1 MESMLGITGLSYDF
15 SSMSISEKNGYL
27 RRYSS
32 YVHRSRPDGPLYDL
46 FYSSYNKHYT
56 VLAHLVQ
63 LIVVRYTSRIHRLFV
78 PKFYHDRNDTN
89 FLQGLKYVGEKNKID
104 EKNFSEIAEFGRK
117 LYEYYK
123 DPKNTSNLGIQT
135 NTLGWP
141 FPEKYYKSIGY
152 TVHGFT
158 FVFPKI
164 KTSKSDIINPKNNLI
179 NIENELEETTNGLS
193 TELEFPSKKDIEDK
207 IAEYNAVTVKSF
219 INESYFLYD
228 KSFLIKK
235 TFVTA
240 INKTLSIYGSFS
252 HFSGKITEKEIKL
265 LDASN
270 FLKFFIEKKVLKKDL
285 KFQLTYISGKN
296 PKIKDNKIHNFSI
309 TRLGKKRKL
318 NMSQP
323 IESIIIRAQQN
334 FDVAG
339 GLNPIQIEI
348 EDEGI
353 IKIFKNTQTSY
364 IKLRPSVC
372 YFLHQ

>member
-1 MESMLGITGLSYDF
+1 MDWKKQQMVS
-15 SSMSISEKNGYL
+15 
-27 RRYSS
+27 
-32 YVHRSRPDGPLYDL
+32 
-46 FYSSYNKHYT
+46 
-56 VLAHLVQ
+56 VQ
-63 LIVVRYTSRIHRLFV
+63 SF
-78 PKFYHDRNDTN
+78 F
-89 FLQGLKYVGEKNKID
+89 FLQKKKNKKQKKI
-104 EKNFSEIAEFGRK
+104 EK
-117 LYEYYK
+117 
-123 DPKNTSNLGIQT
+123 
-135 NTLGWP
+135 
-141 FPEKYYKSIGY
+141 
-152 TVHGFT
+152 
-158 FVFPKI
+158 
-164 KTSKSDIINPKNNLI
+164 
-179 NIENELEETTNGLS
+179 
-193 TELEFPSKKDIEDK
+193 K
-207 IAEYNAVTVKSF
+207 IAEYNAVPVKTF

-235 TFVTA
+235 AFVTA
-240 INKTLSIYGSFS
+240 INKTMSIYGSFS
-252 HFSGKITEKEIKL
+252 HFFGKTTEKEIKL

-270 FLKFFIEKKVLKKDL
+270 FLKFFIERKVLKKDL
-285 KFQLTYISGKN
+285 KFQLAYISEKN

>member
-1 MESMLGITGLSYDF
+1 MVS
-15 SSMSISEKNGYL
+15 
-27 RRYSS
+27 
-32 YVHRSRPDGPLYDL
+32 
-46 FYSSYNKHYT
+46 
-56 VLAHLVQ
+56 VQ
-63 LIVVRYTSRIHRLFV
+63 SF
-78 PKFYHDRNDTN
+78 F
-89 FLQGLKYVGEKNKID
+89 FLQKKKNIY
-104 EKNFSEIAEFGRK
+104 I
-117 LYEYYK
+117 YIY
-123 DPKNTSNLGIQT
+123 
-135 NTLGWP
+135 
-141 FPEKYYKSIGY
+141 
-152 TVHGFT
+152 
-158 FVFPKI
+158 
-164 KTSKSDIINPKNNLI
+164 
-179 NIENELEETTNGLS
+179 IEE
-193 TELEFPSKKDIEDK
+193 K
-207 IAEYNAVTVKSF
+207 IAEYNAVSVKNF